1 MKITRFNEIVEAETE
16 RIKSILSKK
25 QDEYNLDADR
35 LSHFKR
41 ASALAQTTP
50 EKVLYGY
57 MLKHIMSIS
66 DMVVTDET
74 YSKELWQEKMT
85 DVHNYLILLLALLED
100 DNMFAEK
107 QPKKAERVR
116 LVEEKK

>member
-1 MKITRFNEIVEAETE
+1 MKINRFNEIVEAETE

-50 EKVLYGY
+50 
-57 MLKHIMSIS
+57 
-66 DMVVTDET
+66 
-74 YSKELWQEKMT
+74 
-85 DVHNYLILLLALLED
+85 
-100 DNMFAEK
+100 
-107 QPKKAERVR
+107 
-116 LVEEKK
+116 